1 MPGTLTPE
9 QRRLGAN
16 TLRILALDAVEKAQ
30 SGHPGLPMGAADYAF
45 TLWAEYLRFNPKD
58 PTWPNRDRFILSA
71 GHGSMLLYG
80 LLHLFGYDLPMEEL
94 QRFRQWGSKTPGHP
108 EYGVTPGVETTTG
121 PLGQGLANAVGMALA
136 AKMTAA
142 RYNTDAHRPFDH
154 FVYCIASDG
163 DLMEGVASEAA
174 SLAGHL
180 GLGNL
185 IVFYD
190 DNRISI
196 EGPTDL
202 AFTEDRAKR
211 FEAYGWQ
218 VLSID
223 GHDSEAAA
231 RAIEA
236 AQAERERPTLIV
248 ARTHIAYGS
257 PGAVDTAEA
266 HGAPLGPAEVAAT
279 KANLGWPQEPAFYVP
294 DEVRR
299 ICAERVAELERLYQ
313 AWQKEYR
320 AWREANPQLAAQY
333 DAAMTKALPDDLEER
348 LLTALGSKA
357 GATRRLGGE
366 AMAQIAAM
374 VPGFVG
380 GAADLAP
387 STSTYLKAYEAIAKG
402 RFEGRNIHFGV
413 REHAMGAILNGIA
426 LYGGYIPFGATFL
439 VFADYMRP
447 PIRLACL
454 MGLQVIYVFTHDS
467 IFVGE
472 DGPTHEPV
480 EQIASLR
487 LIPGMTVIRPADGAE
502 VAAAWAYALRHP
514 SGPTALILTRQN
526 VPAVKR
532 QVPFSVGAFNRGAY
546 VVAETPGRAPD
557 VVIIG
562 TGSELPLA
570 LAAQG
575 ALEERGYAVRI
586 LSMPSREILMRQ
598 GEAYRQ
604 SLLPATARKVVIEA
618 GTSFGW
624 GDLVGPEA
632 LFITQDTFGHSAP
645 YGVLAEQFGFTPE
658 KVTARILAWL
668 EGA

>member
-1 MPGTLTPE
+1 
-9 QRRLGAN
+9 
-16 TLRILALDAVEKAQ
+16 
-30 SGHPGLPMGAADYAF
+30 
-45 TLWAEYLRFNPKD
+45 
-58 PTWPNRDRFILSA
+58 
-71 GHGSMLLYG
+71 
-80 LLHLFGYDLPMEEL
+80 
-94 QRFRQWGSKTPGHP
+94 
-108 EYGVTPGVETTTG
+108 
-121 PLGQGLANAVGMALA
+121 
-136 AKMTAA
+136 
-142 RYNTDAHRPFDH
+142 
-154 FVYCIASDG
+154 
-163 DLMEGVASEAA
+163 
-174 SLAGHL
+174 
-180 GLGNL
+180 
-185 IVFYD
+185 
-190 DNRISI
+190 
-196 EGPTDL
+196 
-202 AFTEDRAKR
+202 
-211 FEAYGWQ
+211 
-218 VLSID
+218 
-223 GHDSEAAA
+223 
-231 RAIEA
+231 
-236 AQAERERPTLIV
+236 
-248 ARTHIAYGS
+248 
-257 PGAVDTAEA
+257 
-266 HGAPLGPAEVAAT
+266 
-279 KANLGWPQEPAFYVP
+279 
-294 DEVRR
+294 
-299 ICAERVAELERLYQ
+299 
-313 AWQKEYR
+313 
-320 AWREANPQLAAQY
+320 
-333 DAAMTKALPDDLEER
+333 
-348 LLTALGSKA
+348 
-357 GATRRLGGE
+357 
-366 AMAQIAAM
+366 
-374 VPGFVG
+374 
-380 GAADLAP
+380 
-387 STSTYLKAYEAIAKG
+387 KG

-502 VAAAWAYALRHP
+502 VAAAWAYALRHQA
-514 SGPTALILTRQN
+514 GPTALILTRQN
-526 VPAVKR
+526 VPPVKR
-532 QVPFSVGAFNRGAY
+532 QVPFSVEAFNRGAY
-546 VVAETPGRAPD
+546 IVAETPGRAPD

-586 LSMPSREILMRQ
+586 ISMPSREVLMRQ

-645 YGVLAEQFGFTPE
+645 YTVLAEQFGFTPE